1 MRSSLTY
8 LVALAPLAACA
19 ATNEVEV
26 VLTPDLI
33 SSIDGSLTV
42 DVTALDNR
50 KLIGGDKVDV
60 TVDYTDR
67 NGTAHTIAP
76 LAATIDDNGSF
87 TGTFKGLT
95 WDGTG
100 LVTATVHGRDG
111 DVTNSATFAVLDR
124 TPPAVEITPP
134 AQIRINTD
142 TQVTVH
148 VADEIGVS
156 QVYFEANFSNGGG
169 NNNGSR
175 GRIVASGS
183 LDSSVQ
189 FTVRA
194 NDTQVGA
201 TVTLYALAEDL
212 SGNQAAAK
220 PIVLTVA
227 P

>member
-1 MRSSLTY
+1 MHSSLAY
-8 LVALAPLAACA
+8 LAFLAPLTACT
-19 ATNEVEV
+19 ATEDVEV
-26 VLTPDLI
+26 TLTPDLI
-33 SSIDGSLTV
+33 SSIDGTL
-42 DVTALDNR
+42 DVQVIALAGHR
-50 KLIGGDKVDV
+50 TISGDKVDV

-67 NGTAHTIAP
+67 NGTAHMINP
-76 LAATIDDNGSF
+76 LAGTIDHNGAF
-87 TGTFKGLT
+87 EGRFEGLQ

-100 LVTATVHGRDG
+100 TVTATVHGGDG
-111 DVTNSATFAVLDR
+111 DVSNIATFAVLDR

-134 AQIRINTD
+134 AQIRVNTD
-142 TQVTVH
+142 TNVTVH
-148 VADEIGVS
+148 VTDEIGVS
-156 QVYFEANFSNGGG
+156 QVYFESSFSNGGG
-169 NNNGSR
+169 GNNGSR

-183 LDSSVQ
+183 LDATVQ

-194 NDTQVGA
+194 NDTQAGA

>member
-1 MRSSLTY
+1 MSGRNLH
-8 LVALAPLAACA
+8 
-19 ATNEVEV
+19 
-26 VLTPDLI
+26 
-33 SSIDGSLTV
+33 
-42 DVTALDNR
+42 
-50 KLIGGDKVDV
+50 GGDKVDV
-60 TVDYTDR
+60 SVDYTDR
-67 NGTAHTIAP
+67 NGTAHMISP
-76 LAATIDDNGSF
+76 LAGTVDDNGE
-87 TGTFKGLT
+87 FKGSFEGLQ

-100 LVTATVHGRDG
+100 TITATVHGGDG
-111 DVTNSATFAVLDR
+111 DVTDVATFAVLDR

-142 TQVTVH
+142 TNVTVH
-148 VADEIGVS
+148 VTDEIGVS
-156 QVYFEANFSNGGG
+156 QVYFEANFSNGGNG
-169 NNNGSR
+169 GNNGSR

-220 PIVLTVA
+220 PVVLTVM